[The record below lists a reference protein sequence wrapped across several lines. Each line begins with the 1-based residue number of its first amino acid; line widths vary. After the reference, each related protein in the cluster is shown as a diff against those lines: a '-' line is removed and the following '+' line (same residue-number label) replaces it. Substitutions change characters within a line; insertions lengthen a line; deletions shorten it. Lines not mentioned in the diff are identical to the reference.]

1 MSNIYSLSGN
11 TRNYRAL
18 TRDELRKKAPS
29 VFAQNASDK
38 TSDRFLFIPTI
49 QAVEAI
55 ERQGFSVVQAMQT
68 NSRTIDGKMS
78 AKHMLRF
85 RRNDQIGTLDV
96 GGLASEIVLF
106 NAHDGTSVY
115 NLSLGIFRQACANGL
130 IVCDSLLASEKV
142 KHIGYDD
149 GKIID
154 ATYRVIDQAPKALE
168 SVKAMQSVELTRDEQ
183 LAFADAAKGL
193 RWEQGENA
201 PDTSRLLT
209 VRRYDDQKNDLWT
222 TFNKVQENIIKG
234 GLRTISRDASGR
246 GVRRNSTREVSSVTE
261 NKRLN
266 QALWELAESMRKLKG
281 AA

>member
-1 MSNIYSLSGN
+1 MSNILRLSAN
-11 TRNYRAL
+11 TKTYRAMSNDDIM
-18 TRDELRKKAPS
+18 RRAPS
-29 VFAQNASDK
+29 VFAQNASEK

-49 QAVEAI
+49 QAVDAI
-55 ERQGFSVVQAMQT
+55 RAQGFSVVQAMQT

-115 NLSLGIFRQACANGL
+115 HLSLGIFRQACANGL

-193 RWEQGENA
+193 RWEQGDNA
-201 PDTSRLLT
+201 PDASKLLT

-222 TFNKVQENIIKG
+222 TFNRVQENIIKG
-234 GLRTISRDASGR
+234 GLRTISRDER
-246 GVRRNSTREVSSVTE
+246 GLVRRNSTREVASVTE

>member
-1 MSNIYSLSGN
+1 MSNILRLSAN
-11 TRNYRAL
+11 TKTYRAMSNDDIM
-18 TRDELRKKAPS
+18 RRAPS
-29 VFAQNASDK
+29 VFAQNASEK

-49 QAVEAI
+49 QAVDAI
-55 ERQGFSVVQAMQT
+55 RAQGFSVVQAMQT

-193 RWEQGENA
+193 RWEQGDNA
-201 PDTSRLLT
+201 PDASKLLT

-222 TFNKVQENIIKG
+222 TFNRVQENIIKG
-234 GLRTISRDASGR
+234 GLRTISRDER
-246 GVRRNSTREVSSVTE
+246 GLVRRNSTREVASVTE

>member
-1 MSNIYSLSGN
+1 MK
-11 TRNYRAL
+11 R
-18 TRDELRKKAPS
+18 APS
-29 VFAQNASDK
+29 VFAQNASEK

-115 NLSLGIFRQACANGL
+115 NLSLGIFRQACSNGL

-168 SVKAMQSVELTRDEQ
+168 SVKAMQSVELSRDEQ

-234 GLRTISRDASGR
+234 GLRTVTRNSSGYIT
-246 GVRRNSTREVSSVTE
+246 RRNSTREVSSVTE

>member
-1 MSNIYSLSGN
+1 MTGVQ
-11 TRNYRAL
+11 TCAL
-18 TRDELRKKAPS
+18 PIL
-29 VFAQNASDK
+29 
-38 TSDRFLFIPTI
+38 
-49 QAVEAI
+49 
-55 ERQGFSVVQAMQT
+55 
-68 NSRTIDGKMS
+68 
-78 AKHMLRF
+78 
-85 RRNDQIGTLDV
+85 
-96 GGLASEIVLF
+96 
-106 NAHDGTSVY
+106 
-115 NLSLGIFRQACANGL
+115 
-130 IVCDSLLASEKV
+130 CDSLLASEKV

-193 RWEQGENA
+193 RWEQGKNA

-222 TFNKVQENIIKG
+222 TFNRVQENIIKG
-234 GLRTISRDASGR
+234 GLRTISRDER
-246 GVRRNSTREVSSVTE
+246 GLVRRNSTREVASVTE

>member
-18 TRDELRKKAPS
+18 TRDELMKKAPS
-29 VFAQNASDK
+29 VFAQNASEK

-78 AKHMLRF
+78 AKHLLRF

-234 GLRTISRDASGR
+234 GLRTISRDANGR